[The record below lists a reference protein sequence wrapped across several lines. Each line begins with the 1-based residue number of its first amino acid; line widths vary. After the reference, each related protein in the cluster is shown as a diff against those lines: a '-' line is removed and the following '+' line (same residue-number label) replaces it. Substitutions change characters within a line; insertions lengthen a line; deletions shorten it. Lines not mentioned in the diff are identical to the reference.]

1 MPITFT
7 VVGARDSRVEELL
20 RATDHGASTTWIADL
35 NSLLQ
40 AETLRLDILFI
51 DVRRDHRLPSA
62 LAALKRKFP
71 AINVILIASALDGSF
86 MLEAMRAGVNEC
98 VAEPL
103 QQADVNTAVNRVL
116 GQRATTRPAT
126 SPRSRPWSSS
136 RRRLWHRRRRTRRPR
151 LPSSAAPI
159 PGSRRC

>member
-1 MPITFT
+1 VPITFT

-116 GQRATTRPAT
+116 GQRTKAAAGAVCAGSGSKRKMNCGADRIRQTAISMPA
-126 SPRSRPWSSS
+126 SKPPVW
-136 RRRLWHRRRRTRRPR
+136 
-151 LPSSAAPI
+151 LPFS
-159 PGSRRC
+159 